1 MTATLFEIRAGAY
14 YDSIVLM
21 QLQRALAEQPDVLDA
36 GVVMGT
42 PANLDL
48 LADGDILPDGAKSAR
63 QDDLLL
69 VVKAADE
76 TAAAAALA
84 QVDALLT
91 RHTRTH
97 TSTFR
102 PRSVESAFKALPHA
116 RWALISVPGKY
127 AADVARQVLD
137 AGRHVFLYSDNVSLA
152 DEIALKTTAQSKGL
166 LVMGPDCGT
175 AIIHGV
181 GLGFA
186 NRVRRG
192 NIGVVGAS
200 GTGLQA
206 VTAAVHNLG
215 HGISHAIGTGG
226 RDLKADVGGLS
237 ALTGLAWLA
246 QDPGTRVIVIVSK
259 PPHPAVA
266 ARLLTAA
273 RQIDKP
279 VVVNFLGQSPPARR
293 MGNMHFAVSLQETA
307 ELAVELL
314 SFEKEASPAAPD
326 LPPLTG
332 NLRGLFSG
340 GTLAMEALMGLQDWV
355 SPLYSN
361 VPLRPTQALA
371 DPLTSQAHTILDL
384 GEDLFTVGRLHPML
398 DNDLR
403 IRRLRQE
410 AADPD
415 VALIYLDVVLGDG
428 AHLDPA
434 SELAPV
440 IAEVRAVHGV
450 EVVVVIIGTDEDPQD
465 LAAQVQRFEAAGA
478 VVFRDVTTANAHI
491 AARFAPP
498 APTRQ
503 ILSGWEDLNLP
514 FAAVN
519 LGLESFHDSLIAQ
532 GADSIH
538 VVWKP
543 PAAGNEKLMGILAKL
558 KNRD

>member
-1 MTATLFEIRAGAY
+1 M
-14 YDSIVLM
+14 
-21 QLQRALAEQPDVLDA
+21 
-36 GVVMGT
+36 
-42 PANLDL
+42 
-48 LADGDILPDGAKSAR
+48 
-63 QDDLLL
+63 
-69 VVKAADE
+69 
-76 TAAAAALA
+76 
-84 QVDALLT
+84 
-91 RHTRTH
+91 
-97 TSTFR
+97 
-102 PRSVESAFKALPHA
+102 
-116 RWALISVPGKY
+116 
-127 AADVARQVLD
+127 
-137 AGRHVFLYSDNVSLA
+137 
-152 DEIALKTTAQSKGL
+152 
-166 LVMGPDCGT
+166 
-175 AIIHGV
+175 
-181 GLGFA
+181 
-186 NRVRRG
+186 
-192 NIGVVGAS
+192 
-200 GTGLQA
+200 
-206 VTAAVHNLG
+206 
-215 HGISHAIGTGG
+215 
-226 RDLKADVGGLS
+226 
-237 ALTGLAWLA
+237 
-246 QDPGTRVIVIVSK
+246 
-259 PPHPAVA
+259 
-266 ARLLTAA
+266 
-273 RQIDKP
+273 
-279 VVVNFLGQSPPARR
+279 
-293 MGNMHFAVSLQETA
+293 
-307 ELAVELL
+307 
-314 SFEKEASPAAPD
+314 
-326 LPPLTG
+326 
-332 NLRGLFSG
+332 RGLFSG